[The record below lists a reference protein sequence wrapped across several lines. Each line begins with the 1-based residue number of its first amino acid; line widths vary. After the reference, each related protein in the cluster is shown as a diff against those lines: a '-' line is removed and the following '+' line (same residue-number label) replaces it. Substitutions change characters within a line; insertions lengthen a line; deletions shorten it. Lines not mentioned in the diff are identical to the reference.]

1 MKFVLNSQNVY
12 DYLVENGLCDSRQEA
27 EQYTSQTSQ
36 SNIERISAK
45 NFNLLV
51 TLPEGRKLLVKQE
64 QYNSQGKTAGELFG
78 EWRIQKFLQTFPELN
93 HWRLFLPELLHYDA
107 EKSIMVSTY
116 LDSYRDLSDFYS
128 KENNFPTKVAAEIGS
143 YLATVHRDT
152 WNQENYREFF
162 SSEVVRAKP
171 EVSPLLVQ
179 SLERIGP
186 EIFGIAPVDGLRF
199 FALYQRYDSL
209 GQAIAQ
215 LRETLSPTCL
225 THNDLKLNNILVAQ
239 EWENSSGNI
248 VRLIDWERSSWGDP
262 AFDLGTAMGSYLQIW
277 LGSLVISN
285 SLTIEESLKFATTP
299 LEFLQPSIAAL
310 ALAYF
315 DTFPEI
321 VEYRPDFL
329 RRVVQFAGWGLM
341 TGILSMVQYQKTF
354 NNTGIAMLQVAKAL
368 LCRPDSSMST
378 IFGVAIEEVFRSQN
392 SEFST
397 LS

>member
-12 DYLVENGLCDSRQEA
+12 DYLVENGLCDSLQEA
-27 EQYTSQTSQ
+27 EQYPSQTSQ
-36 SNIERISAK
+36 SNIERITAK

-51 TLPEGRKLLVKQE
+51 TLPDGRKLLVKQE

-78 EWRIQKFLQTFPELN
+78 EWRIQKLLQTFPQLE
-93 HWRLFLPELLHYDA
+93 HWRVFLPELLLYDA

-128 KENNFPTKVAAEIGS
+128 KENNFSTKVAAEIGS
-143 YLATVHRDT
+143 YLAIVHRDT
-152 WNQENYREFF
+152 WNQESYREFF
-162 SSEVVRAKP
+162 SSEVVRVKP
-171 EVSPLLVQ
+171 QVSPLLVQ
-179 SLERIGP
+179 SLDRIGP
-186 EIFGIAPVDGLRF
+186 EIFAITPMDGLKF

-215 LRETLSPTCL
+215 LRETLSPSCL

-239 EWENSSGNI
+239 EWENSNGNM

-262 AFDLGTAMGSYLQIW
+262 AFDLGTAIGSYLQMW

-285 SLTIEESLKFATTP
+285 SLSIEESLKLATTP
-299 LEFLQPSIAAL
+299 LELLQPSIAAL